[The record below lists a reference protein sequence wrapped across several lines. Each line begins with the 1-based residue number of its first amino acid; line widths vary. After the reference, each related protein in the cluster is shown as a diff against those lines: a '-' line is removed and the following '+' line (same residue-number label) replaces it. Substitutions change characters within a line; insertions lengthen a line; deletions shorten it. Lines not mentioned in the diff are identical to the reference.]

1 MKRIKAYHN
10 FELLVESAKNKIMD
24 VLFDE
29 ISEEEIED
37 LFVNITDQGFY
48 VEIES
53 HYIKLDNSLPELTSA
68 QKLFYEEL
76 GTICDINPLT
86 IERLVTQDSTIIEW
100 DITIKYI
107 VDKDSTTQER
117 LQDYFVLIN
126 ELKKISKRYKLTL
139 NNKDPLRKL
148 TIHTPVSQNKDALK
162 LLLQE
167 MYNEEFKFL
176 ADKYSRER
184 IDGFFSRRISG
195 DDKYYKFNKEGKAY
209 IRCKSRKWD
218 SSEEAKESLYTEL
231 GWKYDETFKRVADI
245 RESEPFKFAGGR
257 VRVLDTD
264 QVAYAKNVYFFEVT
278 MNYTDEELKS
288 GKSKGKDIYKKLA
301 FLNKLIKKLGTK

>member
-10 FELLVESAKNKIMD
+10 FELVVESAKNKMMD

-37 LFVNITDQGFY
+37 LFVNITDQEFY

-53 HYIKLDNSLPELTSA
+53 HYIKLDDSLPRLTSE
-68 QKLFYEEL
+68 QNQFYEEL

-126 ELKKISKRYKLTL
+126 ELKKISKRFKLTL

-148 TIHTPVSQNKDALK
+148 TIHTSVSQNKNALK

-167 MYNEEFKFL
+167 MYNEELKLL
-176 ADKYSRER
+176 ADKYSRKN

-195 DDKYYKFNKEGKAY
+195 DDKYYKYNKEGKAY
-209 IRCKSRKWD
+209 IRCNSRKWN
-218 SSEEAKESLYTEL
+218 SSEEATKALKDFLYTEL
-231 GWKYDETFKRVADI
+231 DWKYDETFKRVADI
-245 RESEPFKFAGGR
+245 RESEPPK
-257 VRVLDTD
+257 
-264 QVAYAKNVYFFEVT
+264 VAKTRLYDYFFEVT